1 MKQRELLRAKS
12 NLQAKRIWEQA
23 YRTGFVELDFTEHI
37 GGASEAKRMHYFLR
51 NFRSYHK
58 QYVMR
63 NPALLDQMNCCRIS
77 KVSPTIIQIARIK
90 LSSKAIGI
98 QTLMSAPMVV
108 DKLDSITKKEHVL
121 KNFVTRCVSVDNSL
135 E

>member
-1 MKQRELLRAKS
+1 MNRKKHLQAKA
-12 NLQAKRIWEQA
+12 NLQAKRLWEQA

-37 GGASEAKRMHYFLR
+37 EGASEAKRMHYFLR

-58 QYVMR
+58 QYVMK
-63 NPALLDQMNCCRIS
+63 NPALLEQMNCCRIS

-98 QTLMSAPMVV
+98 QTLMNAPVVV

-121 KNFVTRCVSVDNSL
+121 KNFVSRCVLVDNSL